1 VRGKFVSKLEDKVT
15 FTINRA
21 KVYYDLFD
29 IPWSTFLADDSL
41 FINGVLRLRVDLMVV
56 EQPKL
61 QARSYLT

>member
-1 VRGKFVSKLEDKVT
+1 LEDKVT

-21 KVYYDLFD
+21 EVCYDLFD